1 MLHRDSREIVN
12 TDDHLTN
19 LLGEASCSGWD
30 LGRSQRAPNRYCTTC
45 ANVPEVFR
53 SVVMVIVCA
62 VAVLGKDERDGAVKS
77 DVGMVWGLLRS
88 VGGQGV

>member
-1 MLHRDSREIVN
+1 
-12 TDDHLTN
+12 
-19 LLGEASCSGWD
+19 
-30 LGRSQRAPNRYCTTC
+30 
-45 ANVPEVFR
+45 VPAVFR
-53 SVVMVIVCA
+53 SVVTVIVCA